1 MHLMSS
7 LFSPG
12 HRLVGWLRLLTLV
25 VAISCGPSIT
35 HFASATEAT
44 VGPGAAEPTSP
55 AAWYGEGV
63 RSSEKRTPEEER
75 LGFHLP
81 PGFVIELVASEPQIA
96 KPLNM
101 AFDARGK
108 LWVTQT
114 VEYPYP
120 VQGDDA
126 ARDAIKTLE
135 DTDGD
140 GRFDRVRTFAE
151 GLNIPMGLLPYRD
164 GVLAFS
170 IPNIIYLADTDGDGV
185 CDKREVILGP
195 FDTTR
200 DTHGMVNAMRRG
212 DDGWIYA
219 CHGFNN
225 QSIVRGRDGHEVRL
239 TSGNTF
245 RFRPDGSR
253 VEQFTSG
260 QVNPFGMT
268 VDRWGNRIT
277 ADCHSKPLTCL
288 FPGASYP
295 SFGRPHDG
303 LGFFPSMMDHTHG
316 STAISGVEIYEAS
329 GFPESYRGQI
339 YSGNV
344 MTSRINRD
352 HLQRVGATMIAREVP
367 DFLTSDDPWFR
378 PVDIQLGPDGSLYV
392 ADFYNRIIGHYEV
405 PLDHPGRDRD
415 SGRIWRIRHENDK
428 SEPLA
433 VAPSDA
439 TSGAPLESI
448 FDQLGHANIRRRQ
461 LALDALTDLAM
472 AKSTEASNGG
482 STNDDAPSLIVRSA
496 KARLHANAEL
506 DAAGSL
512 WLLHRIGQLTPMQLT
527 SLLEH
532 PSTLV
537 QASALRAIWE
547 SGERMGNDA
556 TTPILVSVRRSLQS
570 DAPEVASWAGMALA
584 RIGDRSDVTLIARR
598 ILQVSEEDPM
608 LRARLRIAVRDL
620 ISRRIDSLQ
629 LLESGEWSHE
639 IKTVV
644 FDVMLGVT
652 NPAVVDAIMRS
663 LADKGRS
670 LDDSLPLIR
679 HAAKIADDQK
689 LDQLIAALRNRAG
702 DERSSG
708 TKLFRELRDVTVG
721 RNSQAL
727 TAWAEQYVIDALD
740 AVQKAARAGELTS
753 MWKANAGK
761 EWAFENRAADD
772 KQNEHRYRSSF
783 TLGENYT
790 GVMTSPS
797 FVAGD
802 RFAFWIVGHNGF
814 PAAEDSKLNHVR
826 LVHVK
831 TGEVLQEAFPPR
843 SDTAAPVNWDLSQ
856 WQGQPLFLEV
866 HDGDGGS
873 AYAWIAAGRFSEPSL
888 DHSNQ
893 LDDWRDAIAL
903 MEAYRLPGAVNPLRT
918 LVADKRLDVAM
929 RLEGAICLSK
939 VNGDASG
946 EVVGWALSTLG
957 HHADHAEATQSFL
970 ETVSA
975 SALERR
981 SSNAFHRDLLKSLSS
996 SLPQRN
1002 QLELARRLAASGEL
1016 APWLLQGVE
1025 EGWLAADLL
1034 ADKTVETSLEST
1046 LDEESKTRMLAIKA
1060 TLAPVDDE
1068 HQAFRDEVLRQSQA
1082 MAGDLQRGDAIYQKH
1097 CAGCHQLKGQGAL
1110 VGPQLDGVGARD
1122 YERLL
1127 EDIVLPDRNVDK
1139 AFRTTSFLLDDGAVQ
1154 VGLLKT
1160 ETDTMIELV
1169 DNTGKTIQID
1179 AAAVVSRK
1187 ANLRSLMP
1195 QGLHETIGPSGL
1207 VDLLAYLRAT
1217 AGQKP

>member
-1 MHLMSS
+1 MIS
-7 LFSPG
+7 LFLPV
-12 HRLVGWLRLLTLV
+12 HRFVDWLGSLALVM
-25 VAISCGPSIT
+25 AISVGLLKA
-35 HFASATEAT
+35 HVASASEAT

-63 RSSEKRTPEEER
+63 RSSVKRTPEEER

-81 PGFVIELVASEPQIA
+81 PGFVIELVASEPEIA

-140 GRFDRVRTFAE
+140 GRLDRVRTFAE

-164 GVLAFS
+164 GVIAFS
-170 IPNIIYLADTDGDGV
+170 IPNIIYLADTDGDGF
-185 CDKREVILGP
+185 CDKRDVILGP

-200 DTHGMVNAMRRG
+200 DTHGMVNALRRG

-268 VDRWGNRIT
+268 VDRWGNRLT

-303 LGFFPSMMDHTHG
+303 LGFFPSMMAHTHG
-316 STAISGVEIYEAS
+316 STAISGVEIYEAP
-329 GFPESYRGQI
+329 GFPDSYRGQI

-352 HLQRVGATMIAREVP
+352 HLQRTGATMIAREVP

-378 PVDIQLGPDGSLYV
+378 PVDIQLGPDGALYV

-415 SGRIWRIRHENDK
+415 SGRIWRIRHESDK
-428 SEPLA
+428 GEPLA
-433 VAPSDA
+433 VAPND
-439 TSGAPLESI
+439 APLESI

-461 LALDALTDLAM
+461 LALDSLTDLARM
-472 AKSTEASNGG
+472 PSTGVTTEASTGA
-482 STNDDAPSLIVRSA
+482 SPNDDAQSLIVRSA

-512 WLLHRIGQLTPMQLT
+512 WLLHRLGQLTPMQLT
-527 SLLEH
+527 SLLDH
-532 PSTLV
+532 PSELV

-547 SGERMGNDA
+547 SGERVDNDA
-556 TTPILVSVRRSLQS
+556 MGALLIAVRNSLQS

-584 RIGDRSDVTLIARR
+584 RVGDRSDATLIAQR
-598 ILQVSEEDPM
+598 ILQVSEDDPM
-608 LRARLRIAVRDL
+608 RRARLRIALRDL
-620 ISRRIDSLQ
+620 ISRRVDSLQ

-639 IKTVV
+639 TKAVV

-652 NPAVVDAIMRS
+652 NPAVVDVIMRS
-663 LADKGRS
+663 LADERRS

-679 HAAKIADDQK
+679 HAARIADDQK
-689 LDQLIAALRNRAG
+689 LDQLITALRNRVG
-702 DERSSG
+702 DVRSSG
-708 TKLFRELRDVTVG
+708 ANLFRELRDVTVG
-721 RNSQAL
+721 RNSLAL
-727 TAWAEQYVIDALD
+727 TAWAEQYVIDTLD
-740 AVQKAARAGELTS
+740 AVQKAASAGEHNS
-753 MWKANAGK
+753 MWKASTVN
-761 EWAFENRAADD
+761 EWAFENRVAED

-783 TLGENYT
+783 TLGESYT
-790 GVMTSPS
+790 GFMTSPS

-802 RFAFWIVGHNGF
+802 RIEFWIVGHNGL
-814 PAAEDSKLNHVR
+814 PKSEDSKLNHVQ
-826 LVHVK
+826 LVHAK
-831 TGEVLQEAFPPR
+831 TREVLREAFPPR
-843 SDTAAPVNWDLSQ
+843 SDVASPVNWDLAQ
-856 WQGQPLFLEV
+856 WKGQPLVLEV
-866 HDGDGGS
+866 HDADGGS
-873 AYAWIAAGRFSEPSL
+873 AYAWIAVGRFSEPSL
-888 DHSNQ
+888 NHSNQ

-903 MEAYRLPGAVNPLRT
+903 MQAYRLPGAVHSLRT
-918 LVADKRLDVAM
+918 LVGDKRLDVAM
-929 RLEGAICLSK
+929 RLEGSICLSK
-939 VNGDASG
+939 VNGDAPG

-957 HHADHAEATQSFL
+957 GHVDHAKVTQSFL

-975 SALERR
+975 AASER
-981 SSNAFHRDLLKSLSS
+981 STSNAIHRELLKSLSG
-996 SLPQRN
+996 SLPQRS
-1002 QLELARRLAASGEL
+1002 QLELARRLAASLEL
-1016 APWLLQGVE
+1016 SPWLLQGVD

-1046 LDEESKTRMLAIKA
+1046 LDDETKTRMLAIKA
-1060 TLAPVDDE
+1060 TLAPADDE
-1068 HQAFRDEVLRQSQA
+1068 HQAFREEVLRRSQA
-1082 MAGDLQRGDAIYQKH
+1082 MAGDPQQGGAIYQKH

-1122 YERLL
+1122 SERLL

-1139 AFRTTSFLLDDGAVQ
+1139 AFRTTSFLLDEGTVH

-1160 ETDTMIELV
+1160 ETETMIELV
-1169 DNTGKTIQID
+1169 DNMGKTIQID
-1179 AAAVVSRK
+1179 AASVVSRK
-1187 ANLRSLMP
+1187 ANHRSLMP

>member
-7 LFSPG
+7 LFFTG
-12 HRLVGWLRLLTLV
+12 HRFAGLLGSIALLLT
-25 VAISCGPSIT
+25 ISGGLPFS
-35 HFASATEAT
+35 HFAIASEPT

-63 RSSEKRTPEEER
+63 RSSEKRTPNEER

-81 PGFVIELVASEPQIA
+81 PGFVIELVASEPEIA

-140 GRFDRVRTFAE
+140 GRFDRVRMFAE

-164 GVLAFS
+164 GVIAFS
-170 IPNIIYLADTDGDGV
+170 IPNIVYLADTDGDGV
-185 CDKREVILGP
+185 CDNREVLLGP

-200 DTHGMVNAMRRG
+200 DTHGMVNGLRRG

-225 QSIVRGRDGHEVRL
+225 QSIVWGRDGHEVRL

-303 LGFFPSMMDHTHG
+303 LGFFPSMMEHTHG

-329 GFPESYRGQI
+329 GFPEPYRGQI

-367 DFLTSDDPWFR
+367 DLLTSDDPWFR
-378 PVDIQLGPDGSLYV
+378 PVDIQLGPDGALYV

-415 SGRIWRIRHENDK
+415 SGRIWRIRHESDK
-428 SEPLA
+428 GESLA
-433 VAPSDA
+433 VASSD
-439 TSGAPLESI
+439 APLESI
-448 FDQLGHANIRRRQ
+448 FEQLGHANIRRRQ
-461 LALDALTDLAM
+461 LALEALTDLAM
-472 AKSTEASNGG
+472 EPSNEASNGG
-482 STNDDAPSLIVRSA
+482 STNDDAQSLIVRSA
-496 KARLHANAEL
+496 KARLDATAEL

-512 WLLHRIGQLTPMQLT
+512 WLLHRMGRLTPVQLV
-527 SLLEH
+527 SLLAH

-547 SGERMGNDA
+547 SGERMSDGVTDA
-556 TTPILVSVRRSLQS
+556 LLLAVRGALQS
-570 DAPEVASWAGMALA
+570 DAPEVASWAGMSLA
-584 RIGDRSDVTLIARR
+584 RIGDRSDTTLIAQL
-598 ILQVSEEDPM
+598 ILRVREDDPM
-608 LRARLRIAVRDL
+608 LRARLRIALRDL
-620 ISRRIDSLQ
+620 ISRRVDSLQ

-652 NPAVVDAIMRS
+652 DPAVVDVIVRS
-663 LADKGRS
+663 LADERRS
-670 LDDSLPLIR
+670 LADSLPLIR

-689 LDQLIAALRNRAG
+689 LDQLIMALRNRAG
-702 DERSSG
+702 DVRSSG
-708 TKLFRELRDVTVG
+708 VKLFSELRDVTVG

-727 TAWAEQYVIDALD
+727 TAWAEQYVIDTLAG
-740 AVQKAARAGELTS
+740 VQKATIAGELTS

-761 EWAFENRAADD
+761 EWALESRVAED
-772 KQNEHRYRSSF
+772 KQNKHDYRSSF
-783 TLGENYT
+783 TLGESYT
-790 GVMTSPS
+790 GDMTSPS

-802 RFAFWIVGHNGF
+802 RLEFWLVGHNGS
-814 PAAEDSKLNHVR
+814 PKTEDSKLNRVR
-826 LVHVK
+826 LVHAK
-831 TGEVLQEAFPPR
+831 TREVLREAFPPR
-843 SDTAAPVNWDLSQ
+843 SDVAVPVNWDLSQ
-856 WQGQPLFLEV
+856 WKGQPLVLEV

-873 AYAWIAAGRFSEPSL
+873 AYAWIAVGRFSEPSL
-888 DHSNQ
+888 NHSTR
-893 LDDWRDAIAL
+893 LSDLREAIEL
-903 MEAYRLPGAVNPLRT
+903 MQAYRLAGAVNSLRT
-918 LVADKRLDVAM
+918 LVGDKRLDVAM

-939 VNGDASG
+939 VNGDAPG
-946 EVVGWALSTLG
+946 EVVGWALTTLG
-957 HHADHAEATQSFL
+957 LHADHAEVTQSFL
-970 ETVSA
+970 ETVSTI
-975 SALERR
+975 ALER
-981 SSNAFHRDLLKSLSS
+981 STSNTLHHKLLKSLSS
-996 SLPQRN
+996 SLPQRS
-1002 QLELARRLAASGEL
+1002 QLELARRLAASREL
-1016 APWLLQGVE
+1016 SLWLLQGVE

-1046 LDEESKTRMLAIKA
+1046 LDDESKMRVLAIKA
-1060 TLAPVDDE
+1060 TLAPIDDE
-1068 HQAFRDEVLRQSQA
+1068 HQAFREEVLRQAKA
-1082 MAGDLQRGDAIYQKH
+1082 MAGDLEQGGAIYQKH

-1122 YERLL
+1122 SERLL
-1127 EDIVLPDRNVDK
+1127 EDIMLPDRNVDK
-1139 AFRTTSFLLDDGAVQ
+1139 AFRTTSFLLDDGTVH

-1160 ETDTMIELV
+1160 ETATVIELV
-1169 DNTGKTIQID
+1169 DNTGKAIQID

-1187 ANLRSLMP
+1187 ANVRSLMP
-1195 QGLHETIGPSGL
+1195 QGLHETIGASGL
-1207 VDLLAYLRAT
+1207 VDLFAYLRAT